1 MNRVCYT
8 FDCSLIGSLVGI
20 ISQHSLQRACLV
32 TIVAQSQT
40 PVEWERL
47 LRSDNCCGRAVGT
60 DASLERTHHCY
71 ILSPVV
77 FSCGV
82 PERRVC
88 STRRVR
94 GWLHVVATAS
104 VAGVGVTVL
113 TAGEQDGAYCVA
125 GDTCGD
131 QFDSVPIDCFPGT
144 QILRLRRRLSR
155 NFLVAIGAFRSPSG
169 TLREQA
175 KIGLWR
181 GQNLKFPVIP
191 TGALSFSLA
200 G

>member
-1 MNRVCYT
+1 MRSRRVYQVTKTCNKRYPRVRGVPPSLFVVNRVCYT

-32 TIVAQSQT
+32 TIVAQWQT

-47 LRSDNCCGRAVGT
+47 LRSDDCCGRAVGT
-60 DASLERTHHCY
+60 DASLERTHHCC

-94 GWLHVVATAS
+94 GRLHVAGTASVAS
-104 VAGVGVTVL
+104 VAGVGATVL
-113 TAGEQDGAYCVA
+113 TT
-125 GDTCGD
+125 GDTRRR
-131 QFDSVPIDCFPGT
+131 
-144 QILRLRRRLSR
+144 ILRGWRH
-155 NFLVAIGAFRSPSG
+155 
-169 TLREQA
+169 
-175 KIGLWR
+175 LW
-181 GQNLKFPVIP
+181 QPV
-191 TGALSFSLA
+191 
-200 G
+200 

>member
-1 MNRVCYT
+1 M
-8 FDCSLIGSLVGI
+8 
-20 ISQHSLQRACLV
+20 

-113 TAGEQDGAYCVA
+113 TAG
-125 GDTCGD
+125 DTRRR
-131 QFDSVPIDCFPGT
+131 
-144 QILRLRRRLSR
+144 ILRGWRH
-155 NFLVAIGAFRSPSG
+155 
-169 TLREQA
+169 
-175 KIGLWR
+175 LW
-181 GQNLKFPVIP
+181 QPV
-191 TGALSFSLA
+191 
-200 G
+200 